1 MLHLVNRSP
10 SSPAALQACLRAAS
24 AGDAILLIEDG
35 VYCGKLPE
43 AESSG
48 LLQQPEDI
56 ALFALEADVFARG
69 IQNQIAR
76 AITLIDYDR
85 FVELT
90 EQHNA
95 CQNWN

>member
-10 SSPAALQACLRAAS
+10 SSPAALQACLRVS
-24 AGDAILLIEDG
+24 SPGDAILLIEDG

-43 AESSG
+43 AEFTG
-48 LLQQPEDI
+48 LFQLPDDI
-56 ALFALEADVFARG
+56 TLYALETDVLARG
-69 IQNQIAR
+69 IKAQMAGKI
-76 AITLIDYDR
+76 ILIDFDR

-90 EQHNA
+90 EQHSA